1 MEKINIKKDKNAPGL
16 KISHKIT
23 IVFLLF
29 TLICAAGFICI
40 TAQKTITSNLK
51 RHSGRIQP
59 GVISA
64 VNINA
69 ELHHTLKLAEMYI
82 STADIE
88 FKEKAV
94 SSLHILGKYTAAYKA
109 YYADDA
115 DQTSLETLANKIES
129 LIKYI
134 NQYITL
140 KEKAAGKEELDII
153 KVKMDKA
160 IYEFS
165 AFIQPF
171 IDKDI
176 IKGNQGNIN
185 AHSNILNVIVLSV
198 VIVLLLSIG
207 IFYLILRLDR
217 GLKKPAPAI
226 VSVKPDGI
234 TNFNSVNSVEEAEI
248 IRSNFISALIN
259 QLRTPLT
266 SIQGFSEIL
275 LYRKNLQDQEK
286 TRFINYI
293 NKQAENLAAI
303 LSDLQDLSEIESIE
317 KFSLKRERCVV
328 NEYIKEMIEPFI
340 TQNKS
345 HNKSHKFKFSLSE
358 TPVDIYIDKKKIAT
372 VLKNLISNA
381 VKYSPGGGVIKI
393 QGEIKK
399 YNYQVSVEDEGIGMT
414 PEQAEKAFDK
424 FYRADISNTA
434 IEGTG
439 LGMSVAKLI
448 IEAHGGKIGLKSEH
462 RKGTKVSFTL
472 PFRDR
477 NANNFMNNN

>member
-1 MEKINIKKDKNAPGL
+1 MEEIKIKKDKNTPGF

-40 TAQKTITSNLK
+40 TAQKTINNNIK

-82 STADIE
+82 STSDIE

-94 SSLHILGKYTAAYKA
+94 SSLHILGKYTTAYKA
-109 YYADDA
+109 YYTDDT
-115 DQTSLETLANKIES
+115 DQTSLETLVNKIES

-165 AFIQPF
+165 SFIKPF

-176 IKGNQGNIN
+176 IKENQGNIN
-185 AHSNILNVIVLSV
+185 AYSNILNVIVLSV
-198 VIVLLLSIG
+198 VLVIILSLG
-207 IFYLILRLDR
+207 IFYLILRLVK
-217 GLKKPAPAI
+217 GLKKPAPVV

-234 TNFNSVNSVEEAEI
+234 ANVNSVKSVEEAEI

-275 LYRKNLQDQEK
+275 LYRKNLQNQEK

-293 NKQAENLAAI
+293 NKQAENMAAI
-303 LSDLQDLSEIESIE
+303 LSDLQDLSEIESVKI
-317 KFSLKRERCVV
+317 FSLKRERCVI
-328 NEYIKEMIEPFI
+328 NEYIAEMIKPFI
-340 TQNKS
+340 NQNK
-345 HNKSHKFKFSLSE
+345 NHKFKFSLSE
-358 TPVDIYIDKKKIAT
+358 TPFDIFIDKKKIAT

-381 VKYSPGGGVIKI
+381 VKYSPEGGVIKI
-393 QGEIKK
+393 QGEIVK
-399 YNYQVSVEDEGIGMT
+399 YKYQVFVEDEGIGMT

-448 IEAHGGKIGLKSEH
+448 IEAHGGKIGLKSEY

-472 PFRDR
+472 PFRDE